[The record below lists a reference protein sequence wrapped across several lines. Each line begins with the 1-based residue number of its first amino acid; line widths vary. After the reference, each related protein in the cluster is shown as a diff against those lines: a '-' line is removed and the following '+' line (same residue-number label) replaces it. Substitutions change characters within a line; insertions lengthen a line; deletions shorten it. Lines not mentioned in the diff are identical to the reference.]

1 LNNTFKND
9 SWINS
14 YYTVNGETYRSYDN
28 NIHTPEQ
35 IFTNELGF
43 FLKKLLEEHNLE
55 LYYIY
60 NEPNH
65 KINFSKNDFNFFKEI
80 KILQKNLNIPE
91 NIKIIRNM
99 QYEDLLNFYNN
110 YIFGGVEV
118 FFVFS
123 KMNGDYYYYDLL
135 LAVKKNFNF
144 DKFIKTNFNLIK
156 IKNFKKI
163 SLEDLNFNYVQSLFN
178 FEELKSYD
186 FREIREDGYND
197 MMDKAKELSK
207 HERSE
212 WDNYQDYCY
221 KNRINTKTDSMLFWY
236 INECIGKFDESIDDL
251 ILFKNFS
258 KNFGWLFFILSHEFK
273 DVEISYKSDLT
284 YDDLGFYTKQI
295 EELIQTVLKNV
306 DGKFIPYEE
315 EYVFFG
321 FYDMIDNLNYGL
333 GKGYCIILHNIF
345 MNKFKYG
352 TTYKQRLRLFEN
364 KIKNINN

>member
-1 LNNTFKND
+1 
-9 SWINS
+9 
-14 YYTVNGETYRSYDN
+14 
-28 NIHTPEQ
+28 
-35 IFTNELGF
+35 
-43 FLKKLLEEHNLE
+43 LEEHNLE

-212 WDNYQDYCY
+212 
-221 KNRINTKTDSMLFWY
+221 
-236 INECIGKFDESIDDL
+236 
-251 ILFKNFS
+251 
-258 KNFGWLFFILSHEFK
+258 
-273 DVEISYKSDLT
+273 
-284 YDDLGFYTKQI
+284 
-295 EELIQTVLKNV
+295 
-306 DGKFIPYEE
+306 
-315 EYVFFG
+315 
-321 FYDMIDNLNYGL
+321 
-333 GKGYCIILHNIF
+333 
-345 MNKFKYG
+345 
-352 TTYKQRLRLFEN
+352 
-364 KIKNINN
+364 